1 MKRIVLV
8 TVSSALAAAAVVLL
22 VQPAESQ
29 PRISTTRQIQVIGA
43 AATSQS
49 HGAWIVDLQA
59 STVIFCER
67 VAAGVQ
73 CHTTAIP

>member
-1 MKRIVLV
+1 MKRIVLT
-8 TVSSALAAAAVVLL
+8 TVGSALAAAGAVLL

-29 PRISTTRQIQVIGA
+29 PRISTTRQIQIVGA
-43 AATSQS
+43 AATNQS

-59 STVIFCER
+59 NTVIFCER
-67 VAAGVQ
+67 VTAGVQ